1 MELSHDNLALMHTV
15 LQVNTL
21 SRSVINFHSTTPA
34 AVHAFSVDM
43 AIWPI
48 KTFSPGATKPGMYL
62 PTPHSWHVLNPAVA
76 VYFPAAQ
83 SVQVLWPSLEYV
95 PAAHSKHADALDAP
109 SVARYVPA
117 AQSWQAV
124 APDCAGRRMR
134 IWLLQSSTVCSSVPV

>member
-1 MELSHDNLALMHTV
+1 
-15 LQVNTL
+15 
-21 SRSVINFHSTTPA
+21 
-34 AVHAFSVDM
+34 M
-43 AIWPI
+43 A
-48 KTFSPGATKPGMYL
+48 YL
-62 PTPHSWHVLNPAVA
+62 PATQLVQTDAFAPE
-76 VYFPAAQ
+76 YFPAAQ

-134 IWLLQSSTVCSSVPV
+134 IWLLQSSTMCSPVPM

>member
-1 MELSHDNLALMHTV
+1 MYVNKYVYLPTPHRWHALVPVTSEYFPAPQSKHADA
-15 LQVNTL
+15 LDAP
-21 SRSVINFHSTTPA
+21 SVA
-34 AVHAFSVDM
+34 R
-43 AIWPI
+43 
-48 KTFSPGATKPGMYL
+48 YL

-109 SVARYVPA
+109 SVSRYVPA

-134 IWLLQSSTVCSSVPV
+134 IWLLQSSTVCSPLNTRVST